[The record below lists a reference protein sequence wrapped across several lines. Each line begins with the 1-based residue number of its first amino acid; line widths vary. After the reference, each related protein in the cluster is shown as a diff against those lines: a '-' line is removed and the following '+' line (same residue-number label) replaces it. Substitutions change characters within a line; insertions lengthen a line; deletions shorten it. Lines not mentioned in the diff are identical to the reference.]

1 MTLTLLL
8 VTVRQYWRL
17 VRRRRSPA
25 SSPICLLA
33 VWLVSICAAL
43 PYLIYTDYLDM
54 EVLCTD
60 AATPTTV

>member
-8 VTVRQYWRL
+8 MTVRQYCRL
-17 VRRRRSPA
+17 RRRRRSPA

-54 EVLCTD
+54 EVR
-60 AATPTTV
+60 